1 MAQFSSRGSRGF
13 TLIELLVVIAIIA
26 ILVALLLPAVQ
37 QARESARRTQCKS
50 NLKQLGLALQN
61 YHDVHSA
68 FPIGEGLGVSVT
80 SSSCADSRVRAPWT
94 VLSLPYL
101 EQTALYQSFDFS
113 AHFRGGFHEGPGP
126 TTKNYI
132 GSNQRVPV
140 YHCPSYSAPDGF
152 HTNYFGVMGG
162 GQAFWSSS
170 LVGRALWN
178 NGTLY
183 LNSSTKMRDLSD
195 GSSNT
200 VVIGETK
207 YQIGP
212 RARSNS
218 DERMG
223 WASSIRACGSSST
236 SAVLAAAT
244 DVAINA
250 FKGDGNSADTVWTEN
265 SAGTL
270 PNGIGTVNGTNAT
283 YNLQARAF
291 SSAHTGGA
299 HFALG
304 DGSVRFI
311 SENVNLVTLRNL
323 AIRNDGEV
331 LGEF

>member
-1 MAQFSSRGSRGF
+1 MIQFSSRNRRGF

-61 YHDVHSA
+61 YHDVHST
-68 FPIGEGLGVSVT
+68 FPIGEGLGVSVA

-101 EQTALYQSFDFS
+101 EQNALYQSFDFS
-113 AHFRGGFHEGPGP
+113 AQFRGGFHETPYSG
-126 TTKNYI
+126 KNFD
-132 GSNQRVPV
+132 GSNQKVPV
-140 YHCPSYSAPDGF
+140 YHCPSYSAPDSS

-162 GQAFWSSS
+162 GQAFWASSAA
-170 LVGRALWN
+170 GRALWN

-183 LNSSTKMRDLSD
+183 LNSSTRMRDLTD

-218 DERMG
+218 AERMG
-223 WASSIRACGSSST
+223 WASSIRACGDST
-236 SAVLAAAT
+236 TSGVLAAAT

-250 FKGDGNSADTVWTEN
+250 FKGDGNSADTVWTVNN
-265 SAGTL
+265 SGTL
-270 PNGIGTVNGTNAT
+270 PNGTGTVNGTAAT

-311 SENVNLVTLRNL
+311 SENVNLGTMRNL